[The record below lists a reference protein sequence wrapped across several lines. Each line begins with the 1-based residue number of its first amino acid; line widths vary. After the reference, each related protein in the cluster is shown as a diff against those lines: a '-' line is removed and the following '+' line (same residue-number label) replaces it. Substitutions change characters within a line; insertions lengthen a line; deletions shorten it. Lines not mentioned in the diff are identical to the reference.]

1 MSHNQPPVIVCGID
15 GSGHAEAAVRVAA
28 DLARARSAILTFV
41 AVNPLSPASGYPDI
55 RGWTPAEQDDIL
67 TAAARTARHLGAEV
81 RCVAT
86 ESRDPAAALIDFA
99 VSEGADHIVVG
110 TGDRK
115 GLGEWLMGSVARAVA
130 ARASVS
136 VTIAR

>member
-1 MSHNQPPVIVCGID
+1 MTGKQEAVIVCGVD
-15 GSGHAEAAVRVAA
+15 GSGHAGTAVRIAA
-28 DLARARSAILTFV
+28 ELARARGLCLVLV

-55 RGWTPAEQDDIL
+55 RGWTAAEQDDL
-67 TAAARTARHLGAEV
+67 LASAARTARRLGAEV

-86 ESRDPAAALIDFA
+86 EARDPAAALIDCA
-99 VSEGADHIVVG
+99 VREGADHIVVG

-130 ARASVS
+130 ARAPVS

>member
-1 MSHNQPPVIVCGID
+1 MTGKPKAGIVCGVD
-15 GSGHAEAAVRVAA
+15 GSGHAGAAVRVAA
-28 DLARARSAILTFV
+28 ELARASGAGLILV

-55 RGWTPAEQDDIL
+55 RGWTVSEQDDL
-67 TAAARTARHLGAEV
+67 LEAAARTARRLGAEV

-86 ESRDPAAALIDFA
+86 ESRDPAAALIDVA
-99 VSEGADHIVVG
+99 RQEGADHIVVG

-115 GLGEWLMGSVARAVA
+115 GLGDWLMGSVARAVA
-130 ARASVS
+130 ARAPVS